1 MVRKNHGQPPMKIST
16 PPSPS
21 LAHAPR
27 VQQGSQLQHLQ
38 VGQLLRASVVDV
50 LSPNL
55 ARLAIGQEQVM
66 ARTGGGLVAGQE
78 LDLKVA
84 QLKPEIQLQ
93 LAQQRSTESARI
105 SLLRA
110 ALPQQQPLGS
120 VLSQIAGLMPQAPA
134 GAASLLAPL
143 QGLLAQLQPLNQ
155 LNGAMIQAALAQS
168 GLDFEHKLLQQKAD
182 GRPDAKG
189 QLLSLLAGA
198 RHLPDGPWA
207 RALLPLL
214 EAALAR
220 VVMHQAG
227 SLPAAEGA
235 PPEWRFDL
243 PLQLADEPHT
253 VTARLGQ
260 EAPGGEAS
268 EERAWHLSLRFELG
282 EWGLMHAELRWVQET
297 LSSSFW
303 CEQAR
308 TLQAVYEKLPVLADW
323 LSQSGITLGDL
334 VALQGLP
341 PAEARKAPPRSGL
354 LDERA

>member
-1 MVRKNHGQPPMKIST
+1 
-16 PPSPS
+16 
-21 LAHAPR
+21 
-27 VQQGSQLQHLQ
+27 
-38 VGQLLRASVVDV
+38 
-50 LSPNL
+50 
-55 ARLAIGQEQVM
+55 M
-66 ARTGGGLVAGQE
+66 ARTGGGLVAGQQ

-84 QLKPEIQLQ
+84 QLKPEVQLQ
-93 LAQQRSTESARI
+93 LLQPKNTESARV

-120 VLSQIAGLMPQAPA
+120 VLSQLAGLMPQAPA
-134 GAASLLAPL
+134 TAVSLLAPL
-143 QGLLAQLQPLNQ
+143 QGLMAQLQPLSQ
-155 LNGAMIQAALAQS
+155 LNGAMIQAALSQS
-168 GLDFEHKLLQQKAD
+168 GLDFEHKLLQQKSD

-189 QLLSLLAGA
+189 QLLSLLAGV

-227 SLPAAEGA
+227 SLPAADGA

-243 PLQLADEPHT
+243 PLQVADESQT
-253 VTARLGQ
+253 VTVRLGQ
-260 EAPGGEAS
+260 EAAS
-268 EERAWHLSLRFELG
+268 EDSAEERPWHLSLRFELG
-282 EWGLMHAELRWVQET
+282 EWGLMHAELRWAKEI

-308 TLQAVYEKLPVLADW
+308 TREAVHEKLPVLADW
-323 LSQSGITLGDL
+323 LSQSGIRFGDL

-341 PAEARKAPPRSGL
+341 PTEAEKVPPRSGL

>member
-1 MVRKNHGQPPMKIST
+1 MVQKTHGLPPMKIST

-27 VQQGSQLQHLQ
+27 VQQGSQM
-38 VGQLLRASVVDV
+38 LRASVVDV
-50 LSPNL
+50 LSPQL

-66 ARTGGGLVAGQE
+66 ARTGGGLVAGQQ

-84 QLKPEIQLQ
+84 QLKPEVQLQ
-93 LAQQRSTESARI
+93 LLQPKNTESARV

-120 VLSQIAGLMPQAPA
+120 VLSQLAGLMPQAPA
-134 GAASLLAPL
+134 TAVSLLAPL
-143 QGLLAQLQPLNQ
+143 QGLMAQLQPLSQ
-155 LNGAMIQAALAQS
+155 LNGAMIQAALSQS
-168 GLDFEHKLLQQKAD
+168 GLDFEHKLLQQKSD

-189 QLLSLLAGA
+189 QLLSLLAGV

-227 SLPAAEGA
+227 SLPAADGA

-243 PLQLADEPHT
+243 PLQVADESQT
-253 VTARLGQ
+253 VTVRLGQ
-260 EAPGGEAS
+260 EAAS
-268 EERAWHLSLRFELG
+268 EDSAEERPWHLSLRFELG
-282 EWGLMHAELRWVQET
+282 EWGLMHAELRWAKEI

-308 TLQAVYEKLPVLADW
+308 TREAVHEKLPVLADW
-323 LSQSGITLGDL
+323 LSQSGIRFGDL

-341 PAEARKAPPRSGL
+341 PTEAEKVPPRSGL